1 MMRFVENF
9 INGSLFY
16 DLAGVHN
23 GNPVAHRSD
32 NAEVV
37 GNHDN
42 RGSFFLRQLFQKL
55 QNLCLYG
62 QCDKH
67 QHQGT
72 KELLHIIFTIFV
84 I

>member
-1 MMRFVENF
+1 MPAF
-9 INGSLFY
+9 IGSSGKNDLF
-16 DLAGVHN
+16 LCGAGV
-23 GNPVAHRSD
+23 V
-32 NAEVV
+32 
-37 GNHDN
+37 
-42 RGSFFLRQLFQKL
+42 QLYLPFYRL
-55 QNLCLYG
+55 ENLCLYG